1 MAYDSEFE
9 IYKGK
14 RIGSLFEDIVTNSEN
29 KRNQIDILLSDLRVM
44 IKTPENALMI
54 VPLIKEYL
62 DVGIRNDEQLVKL
75 AAIVQRMVSNA
86 TGVDGEGGNLILSE
100 EEKKQLMAQVETTVK
115 EMQSTVDTEKDD
127 KLKDTDGIR

>member
-1 MAYDSEFE
+1 MIDDE
-9 IYKGK
+9 IYNGK
-14 RIGSLFEDIVTNSEN
+14 TMSDLFKDIVTNSEN

-115 EMQSTVDTEKDD
+115 EMQSTVDTEKID
-127 KLKDTDGIR
+127 KLKETDGIR